1 MIIGTQTATLEIKTL
16 NRGFA
21 LRVYPSFGDEIY
33 LRVTSARPLRLPLT
47 LWQEDSFWMAEM
59 AANGRLN
66 LQYGILF
73 ALLFFNLFLI
83 FSIRENSYLF
93 YVLTIATQTSFLFLD
108 SKHLRYLLDEMHS
121 TSWWVDMLEREIYPL
136 LVITALLFQRS
147 LLRIW
152 ENNLKLDRLLKII
165 LLCFGLVVMLAL
177 VPNEK
182 VFQYPFIFFLIL
194 SIPLAFYNNLDAIRR
209 GNATAVVH
217 MAAMGVFLVGTII
230 MMLQQLWPAFP
241 NNAFTAS
248 AYNVSLI
255 VQALLLSVSLSFRY
269 NQIKQEKEDAPN
281 CRPLPILCAA
291 NKSRTICWP
300 TLPTNCAR
308 HFMAS
313 TDWRKQHSLNFAVT
327 TRTSVSLPKI
337 SN

>member
-1 MIIGTQTATLEIKTL
+1 M
-16 NRGFA
+16 
-21 LRVYPSFGDEIY
+21 
-33 LRVTSARPLRLPLT
+33 
-47 LWQEDSFWMAEM
+47 
-59 AANGRLN
+59 
-66 LQYGILF
+66 
-73 ALLFFNLFLI
+73 FLI